1 MIRTGLLASG
11 VLIALMAA
19 ISAYGFSAIPA
30 DALIASHWNL
40 AGEADRFAPRDY
52 ILIGLPALAVLLS
65 LVFLA
70 VPLIDPRKEHVEK
83 SRGLFLTA
91 WIGAIGV
98 IAAAHAA
105 IVSDAALGLVAPPK
119 VILGAVGALFV
130 VLGNYMAKSRSSW
143 FIGLRTPWTMTSE
156 NAWIAANRTSG
167 YLFVLTGVG
176 TIGAAF
182 LSDAGMTAT
191 ILIAGALTAAVAGI
205 VVSYFAWRADPD
217 RAR

>member
-1 MIRTGLLASG
+1 MIRTGLIASV

-30 DALIASHWNL
+30 DAMIASHWNL
-40 AGEADRFAPRDY
+40 AGEADRFAPRNY
-52 ILIGLPALAVLLS
+52 ILIGLPMLAVVMALIFTAAP
-65 LVFLA
+65 LV
-70 VPLIDPRKEHVEK
+70 DPRKEHIEK

-98 IAAAHAA
+98 LTAAHAA

-119 VILGAVGALFV
+119 LIFGAVGALFI
-130 VLGNYMAKSRSSW
+130 VLGNFMAKSRSSW

-156 NAWIAANRTSG
+156 NAWTAANRTSG
-167 YLFVLTGVG
+167 YLFVLTGAA
-176 TIGAAF
+176 TIGAA
-182 LSDAGMTAT
+182 LMSDAGMTAT
-191 ILIAGALTAAVAGI
+191 ILIAGALTSALAGV
-205 VVSYFAWRADPD
+205 VVSYLAWRADPD